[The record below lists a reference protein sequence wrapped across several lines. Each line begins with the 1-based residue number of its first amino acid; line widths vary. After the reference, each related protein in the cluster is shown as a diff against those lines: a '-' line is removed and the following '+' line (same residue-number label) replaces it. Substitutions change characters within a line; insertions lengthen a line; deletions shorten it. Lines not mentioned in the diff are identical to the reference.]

1 MKDSIRFKLEN
12 LKDRSDEIE
21 ALLSDA
27 ELFLIKINLG
37 NYLRVQ

>member
-27 ELFLIKINLG
+27 ETISNQDQFRGII
-37 NYLRVQ
+37 